1 MDSNTLVENLRRMS
15 DRILLDHET
24 VNLIMLLGNDLI
36 EEVTAFDFI
45 ISAKWLNEYDQD
57 EGMDLVLDY
66 VFDYLTVEERE
77 HFSRITIIHTE
88 DPIVQSITRNIGMQ
102 GGISVNIDCQFG
114 NLIIPYA
121 IILESRFI
129 Q

>member
-102 GGISVNIDCQFG
+102 GGISAFIDCQFG